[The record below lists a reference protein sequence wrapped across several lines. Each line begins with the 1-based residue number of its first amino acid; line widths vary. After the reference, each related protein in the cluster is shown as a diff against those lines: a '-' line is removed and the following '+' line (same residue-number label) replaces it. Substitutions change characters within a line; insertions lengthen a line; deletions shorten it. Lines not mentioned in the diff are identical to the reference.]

1 MLTTKKPNCPQFMI
15 RSTVLG
21 HCVLFALVLLFTG
34 CPKNDPG
41 PDSARVGVSARSPS
55 ESPAKVVVPEG
66 VAFNGERAMDH
77 VRKQVEIGPR
87 VSGSAELAKTRSYI
101 VDELKS
107 YGLAVSMDEFS
118 ANTPVGEKQMV
129 NITAELPGDSKDVII
144 IASHYETKLFKEMKF
159 VGANDPGSS
168 AGTLLE
174 IGRVLAGVNRKP
186 KLTYWFVFFD
196 GEEAFCEGWDD
207 CGTPDAPDNTYG
219 SRHFVSRLKERNEVS
234 RVRSLILLD
243 LMGYKNLELGRDTM
257 STKWLQD
264 LIWQTARD
272 LGYASYFVDRPE
284 GVGGDDHEP
293 FLRAGIDSVDI
304 IQLNNYPYWHKADD
318 TIDKVS
324 PRSMKIVGDAVIAS
338 LPRIEQRLLS
348 KGK

>member
-1 MLTTKKPNCPQFMI
+1 MLF
-15 RSTVLG
+15 RS
-21 HCVLFALVLLFTG
+21 
-34 CPKNDPG
+34 
-41 PDSARVGVSARSPS
+41 
-55 ESPAKVVVPEG
+55 
-66 VAFNGERAMDH
+66 
-77 VRKQVEIGPR
+77 
-87 VSGSAELAKTRSYI
+87 
-101 VDELKS
+101 
-107 YGLAVSMDEFS
+107 
-118 ANTPVGEKQMV
+118 
-129 NITAELPGDSKDVII
+129 ELPGDSKDVII
-144 IASHYETKLFKEMKF
+144 VASHYDTKLFKDMKF

-207 CGTPDAPDNTYG
+207 CGKPDAPDNTYG

-234 RVRSLILLD
+234 RIRSLILMD
-243 LMGYKNLELGRDTM
+243 MMGYKNLELGRDTM

-272 LGYASYFVDRPE
+272 LGHASYFVDRPE

-318 TIDKVS
+318 TLDKVS
-324 PRSMKIVGDAVIAS
+324 PRSMKIVGDVVIAS
-338 LPRIEQRLLS
+338 LPRIEQHLLS